1 MSAKALILA
10 LVCAWGASAHPQS
23 AMVPGLAVQPPLC
36 QRVREPAGYQAA
48 YHCLGVPPWELLPA
62 LWTPLSVQVNC
73 TSHAVSAPNSACS
86 RARCPRACNSGSA
99 CMHACNPSVALCPW
113 GHQQPEG
120 RNPPGLAARAQ
131 AAPPAVLQHRPH
143 LGGAAGIASA
153 RALVRVWPLC
163 RPKQLRVQPVAV

>member
-131 AAPPAVLQHRPH
+131 AAPPAVLQQANPCPLPALYPPPH
-143 LGGAAGIASA
+143 
-153 RALVRVWPLC
+153 PT
-163 RPKQLRVQPVAV
+163 AV